1 MPDLVVAGA
10 GMAGLVAA
18 AQAREHGADVV
29 VYEKRERI
37 GGSMLLSSGV
47 VWRHREYAQFRREC
61 PDGIPGLQR
70 LVHDNLD
77 RDITWLERLGAR
89 VVERSTGNPATT
101 GVRFSP
107 PSLTGAL
114 AQRAGEIRLR
124 EPLRELP
131 PRTPVILATG
141 GFQADR
147 ELVRSYITPEAES
160 LQLRAARGSTGDG
173 LRLGV
178 EAGAATTSG
187 LEQFYGR
194 NMPAPPARAREADFV
209 ELAQLYARWATVRN
223 AAGDRYEPRTWSEID
238 VVQWTARQPRAR
250 AYYEVSESHLAAQV
264 GTRTVGTM
272 VAAAERAG
280 APVVRDAGTVTV
292 TVVAGITTTLGGLTV
307 DTTARAAPGL
317 YAAGSDVGGIATGGY
332 SSGLA
337 AALVLGRLA
346 ASAALDLR

>member
-1 MPDLVVAGA
+1 
-10 GMAGLVAA
+10 
-18 AQAREHGADVV
+18 
-29 VYEKRERI
+29 
-37 GGSMLLSSGV
+37 MLLSSGV
-47 VWRHREYAQFRREC
+47 VWRHREYAHFQREC
-61 PDGIPGLQR
+61 PHGIPELQR
-70 LVHDNLD
+70 LVYDNLD

-89 VVERSTGNPATT
+89 VLERSTGNPATT

-107 PSLTGAL
+107 HSLIQAL
-114 AQRAGEIRLR
+114 ARRAGVIRLR

-131 PRTPVILATG
+131 PRTPVVLATG

-147 ELVRSYITPEAES
+147 ELVRSYITPEAAS
-160 LQLRAARGSTGDG
+160 LQLRAAPGSTGDG

-178 EAGAATTSG
+178 EAGAAPTRG
-187 LEQFYGR
+187 LDQFYGR

-209 ELAQLYARWATVRN
+209 ELAQLYAHWATVRN

-238 VVQWTARQPRAR
+238 VVQWTARQPWAR
-250 AYYEVSESHLAAQV
+250 AYYEVSESRLATLV
-264 GTRTVGTM
+264 GTRPIGTM

-280 APVVRDAGTVTV
+280 APVVRKAGKVTV
-292 TVVAGITTTLGGLTV
+292 AVVAGITTTLGGLTV
-307 DTTARAAPGL
+307 DTAARAAPDL

-346 ASAALDLR
+346 ASAALDGR